1 MGKGESEN
9 KRETVGKVSSDLLL
23 QQTSEISPI
32 DLTSELL
39 TDYEKNIE
47 ECINNLKANDPTG
60 DYYVVVITKKEPL
73 MHNVLRNYFM
83 GRRTCPTPD
92 YDQTVYKWDGKRNQ
106 ISFVWTI
113 PSRDTCILLLQNKS
127 KVAREEHGLLDFVI
141 KFYEGTLFELAK
153 KLNGEVSLESPIL
166 SS

>member
-1 MGKGESEN
+1 MNKGELKN
-9 KRETVGKVSSDLLL
+9 KRETVGKVSSDLL
-23 QQTSEISPI
+23 QKQTSSISPI

-39 TDYEKNIE
+39 TDYEKNIN
-47 ECINNLKANDPTG
+47 ECVANLRAIDSTG
-60 DYYVVVITKKEPL
+60 DYYIVVITKKEPL

-83 GRRTCPTPD
+83 GRRSCPTPD
-92 YDQTVYKWDGKRNQ
+92 YDQTVYKYTCENDH
-106 ISFVWTI
+106 IEFLWTI

-153 KLNGEVSLESPIL
+153 KLNGEVSLESPLL